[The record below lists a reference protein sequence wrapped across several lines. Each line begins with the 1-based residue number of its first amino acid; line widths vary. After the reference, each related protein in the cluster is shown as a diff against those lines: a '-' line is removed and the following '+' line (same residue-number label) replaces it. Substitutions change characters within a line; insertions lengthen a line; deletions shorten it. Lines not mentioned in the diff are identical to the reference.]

1 MEIFKSISGFSSKEE
16 LNIPNNTPMNQ
27 PVFIS
32 PENDSN
38 SNSHISYYNHVFGNS
53 NMNENAE
60 NNPIQNLLDNHNK
73 DNQKDK
79 DNEIT
84 NFFVKSDNKS
94 TDLGTNE
101 IRMPQP
107 HIVNIVSMVNLGTP
121 LNLREI
127 ALQCKNAEYN
137 PSRINAVIMRIK
149 KPKTAA
155 LIFNSGIIIV
165 LGARDK
171 EKSKE
176 AAKIYTK
183 QIKNLRYKVKFSN
196 FKIVNIVATC
206 DLGFPIK
213 LTNLSIKLNFM
224 LGKNQ
229 SNNDKEEKSP
239 CHYEPEVFPGLI
251 YHMRNPELTILIF
264 QSGKMNFV
272 GAKNKDDI
280 FDALKKIYPL
290 LCKFKNDL
298 MMNTNV
304 EDCSNVNKA

>member
-1 MEIFKSISGFSSKEE
+1 
-16 LNIPNNTPMNQ
+16 MNQ

-38 SNSHISYYNHVFGNS
+38 SNSHISYYNQVFGNS

-73 DNQKDK
+73 DNQKNK

-171 EKSKE
+171 EESKE

-213 LTNLSIKLNFM
+213 LIIK
-224 LGKNQ
+224 
-229 SNNDKEEKSP
+229 
-239 CHYEPEVFPGLI
+239 
-251 YHMRNPELTILIF
+251 
-264 QSGKMNFV
+264 
-272 GAKNKDDI
+272 
-280 FDALKKIYPL
+280 
-290 LCKFKNDL
+290 
-298 MMNTNV
+298 
-304 EDCSNVNKA
+304 